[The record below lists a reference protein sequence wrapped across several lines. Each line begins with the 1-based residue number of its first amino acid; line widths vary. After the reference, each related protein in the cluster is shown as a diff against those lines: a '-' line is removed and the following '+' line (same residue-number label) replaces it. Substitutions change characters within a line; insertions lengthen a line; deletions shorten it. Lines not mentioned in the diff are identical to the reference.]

1 MRIMPIILLIALVLP
16 SCFEEDSQV
25 QPHVQGDLELGQ
37 ASLGS
42 DYAMQVWFDLERNM
56 EVSSNVISE
65 WDLSFESASGGYII
79 RLNSSK
85 FMYAGNT
92 RDTTFSM
99 DISQADPEMR
109 FDTSDGNPDSTAIG
123 SWFVTTEDTAWS
135 YREVYLLDRGLDERN
150 REMGNKK
157 VQFDIQGN
165 DYVVRHANQD
175 HSGDTTVVIG
185 RDDNLDC
192 IYYSFEKGVVDLAPL
207 QDSWSLLFSRY
218 TTMLQT
224 DLGEDYPYLV
234 TGVLLNPN
242 GVAAALDTI
251 HEFSEIEIS
260 DTLDLELTSRADVIG
275 YEWKYYNFDAGLYTI
290 VPEFNYVIRDRDG
303 FYYKLRF
310 IDFYNDT
317 GEKGFPLFEYIRL

>member
-1 MRIMPIILLIALVLP
+1 
-16 SCFEEDSQV
+16 
-25 QPHVQGDLELGQ
+25 
-37 ASLGS
+37 
-42 DYAMQVWFDLERNM
+42 
-56 EVSSNVISE
+56 
-65 WDLSFESASGGYII
+65 
-79 RLNSSK
+79 
-85 FMYAGNT
+85 
-92 RDTTFSM
+92 
-99 DISQADPEMR
+99 
-109 FDTSDGNPDSTAIG
+109 
-123 SWFVTTEDTAWS
+123 EDTAWS